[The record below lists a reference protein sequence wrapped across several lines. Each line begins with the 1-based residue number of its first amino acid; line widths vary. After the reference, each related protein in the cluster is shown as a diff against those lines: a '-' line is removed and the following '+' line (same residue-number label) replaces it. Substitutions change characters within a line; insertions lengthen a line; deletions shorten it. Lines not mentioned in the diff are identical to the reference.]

1 MDIIPTGK
9 KIPRKYDIEVE
20 LKEFKQMVSAYTL
33 LNYLEWE
40 ILFILHTEPSDK
52 QLGTVISKNKKLIEL
67 LLRKLRKPQCYYTM
81 SDKEILLIVKQFQ
94 GILFGYEINVYPYH
108 KNLFYATNMSEYQIV
123 M

>member
-40 ILFILHTEPSDK
+40 ILFIVHTEPYDK

-81 SDKEILLIVKQFQ
+81 SDKEIILIVKQFQ

-108 KNLFYATNMSEYQIV
+108 KNFFYATNMSEYQIV